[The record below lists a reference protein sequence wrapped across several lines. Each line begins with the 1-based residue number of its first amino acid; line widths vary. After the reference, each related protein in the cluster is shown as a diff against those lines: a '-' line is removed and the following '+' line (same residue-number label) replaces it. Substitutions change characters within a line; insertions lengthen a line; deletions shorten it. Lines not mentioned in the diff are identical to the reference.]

1 MQPLSSNEQDNQSQ
15 SRTILIIEDDANVG
29 SSLVQIIV
37 EETQNLAFLVTDPE
51 QALQI
56 FEELL
61 PDMLIIDYHLPHMN
75 GLQLYDFLQTRQEF
89 QHIPTII
96 ISAAVPRE
104 DIQQRHL
111 VALDKPFEIDELL
124 SHIDN
129 LMQTSH

>member
-1 MQPLSSNEQDNQSQ
+1 MQSHSHDEQHK
-15 SRTILIIEDDANVG
+15 TILVIEDDASVG

-61 PDMLIIDYHLPHMN
+61 PDLLIIDYHLPHMN
-75 GLQLYDFLQTRQEF
+75 GLQLYDFLQTRREF

-104 DIQQRHL
+104 DIQKRQL
-111 VALDKPFEIDELL
+111 IALDKPFEIDDLL

-129 LMQTSH
+129 LMQTLH

>member
-1 MQPLSSNEQDNQSQ
+1 MKSLPHDDQNKATQNK
-15 SRTILIIEDDANVG
+15 TILVIEDDASVG

-61 PDMLIIDYHLPHMN
+61 PDLLIIDYHLPNMN
-75 GLQLYDFLQTRQEF
+75 GIQLYDFLQTRSEF

-104 DIQQRHL
+104 DIQKRHL
-111 VALDKPFEIDELL
+111 IALDKPFEIDDLL

-129 LMQTSH
+129 LMHTLH